1 MNTTKQL
8 NAALNRKASLLTVLF
23 FLILANLS
31 HSFSQNVVTAP
42 RYNAYIDNN
51 IGCPNYKVAVSFLLK
66 EIIVTPNGGGWN
78 YNLNFDYEFKL
89 TENVVTSNNCV
100 PNPALSS
107 IQTYNFQIVFYD
119 KYGNPSGIYYLSS
132 NISTIEQ
139 KKNVTTTSNQSI
151 NYSTTNITPT
161 LESLGIVKAKL
172 LFEAPNFTQQTIILS
187 GGSGPSV
194 LPVALLDFTA
204 KNKATNVNLDWSTG
218 SERNS
223 SHYEIYKSTDLQNFE
238 PIGRVASVGNTTQ
251 ESNYEFIDTN
261 PSEGISY
268 YKLVQV
274 DFDGQTE
281 ELKLI
286 SNHFQAPTL
295 IAIYNEMGQI
305 VSDDYQGLMIKHY
318 SDGTITKIF
327 TLK

>member
-8 NAALNRKASLLTVLF
+8 NAALNRKASLLIVLF
-23 FLILANLS
+23 FLIVANLS

-42 RYNAYIDNN
+42 RYNAYVNN
-51 IGCPNYKVAVSFLLK
+51 QFGCQNSKVAISFLLK
-66 EIIVTPNGGGWN
+66 YIVVRNNSGGWN
-78 YNLNFDYEFKL
+78 YDLNFDYEFKL
-89 TENVVTSNNCV
+89 TDNVVTSNNCI
-100 PNPALSS
+100 PSPTLNSNPVYEFKIEFL
-107 IQTYNFQIVFYD
+107 D
-119 KYGNPSGIYYLSS
+119 KYGNITAAYNLSF
-132 NISTIEQ
+132 NVSTNEQ
-139 KKNVTTTSNQSI
+139 KLNRTTQTDQPVPAGPK
-151 NYSTTNITPT
+151 PT
-161 LESLGIVKAKL
+161 LESIGIVEAKL
-172 LFEAPNFTQQTIILS
+172 TFNSPGFGYQTITIL

-204 KNKATNVNLDWSTG
+204 KNKAANVNLDWSTG

-238 PIGRVASVGNTTQ
+238 QIGRVASVGNTTQ

-286 SNHFQAPTL
+286 SNHYLAPTL
-295 IAIYNEMGQI
+295 IAIYNEKGQI